1 MASPFLLSSPLTTFP
16 KSSAE
21 QPRSESPPS
30 LCHSGPRVLARRPVA
45 ERTQRHEGPCM
56 WEVGGAQLSW
66 GHAAGALR
74 PVWKDSTQRASACL
88 IVRLLLITEAPA
100 PPQTLPP
107 GAALSQASWPRV
119 THGPKRRLRV
129 SAAPALKMPFWAQC
143 WNCSAAL
150 LHTLGGG
157 PHDSRG
163 GTRAAPAPAGWRR
176 LRPHEGGWRK
186 AKQPPELGHA
196 HSVQPDGPSRNLL
209 RLCGLVWFFS
219 GVRNLSQ
226 DCVCSTWVERGSLG
240 RSHGL
245 VPSRSRF

>member
-21 QPRSESPPS
+21 QPGSESPPS
-30 LCHSGPRVLARRPVA
+30 LGHSGPRVLARRPVA
-45 ERTQRHEGPCM
+45 ERTQRHKGPCL
-56 WEVGGAQLSW
+56 WGVGGAQLSW

-74 PVWKDSTQRASACL
+74 PVWKDSTQRASAYL
-88 IVRLLLITEAPA
+88 IVRLPSITEAPA

-129 SAAPALKMPFWAQC
+129 SAAPALKSP
-143 WNCSAAL
+143 SGHSVGTVP
-150 LHTLGGG
+150 LHCYTHWEVAPTTAG
-157 PHDSRG
+157 G

-176 LRPHEGGWRK
+176 LRPHEGGRRK

-196 HSVQPDGPSRNLL
+196 HSVQPGGPSRNLL

-226 DCVCSTWVERGSLG
+226 DCVCPTWVERGSLG

-245 VPSRSRF
+245 VLSRSRF